1 MLTGYTLP
9 TGLHKSGKGN
19 PKTST
24 AACNAAKSHRIPVA
38 LAEKSW
44 YVIFS
49 KAPAKSF
56 YTFRTESGVHVLRY
70 FWLRFTK
77 LLFGLILYGL
87 GIVMT
92 MKANL
97 GFAPWDVFHQGTANV
112 FGITIGSASI
122 AIGLVICIVVALAG
136 EKLGLGT
143 ILNML
148 VIGLVVDAALFLG
161 IIPTMNGWI
170 QGVAM
175 MAAGLLVISLASYFY
190 IDSGFGAGPRDSL
203 MVVLE
208 RKTGLPVGVC
218 RAIVEGSAVLVGW
231 ILGGPVGLGT
241 VLAAFGIGFCI
252 QLVFFLLRFETTRVQ
267 HETLQTTLRH
277 FVSR

>member
-1 MLTGYTLP
+1 M
-9 TGLHKSGKGN
+9 
-19 PKTST
+19 
-24 AACNAAKSHRIPVA
+24 
-38 LAEKSW
+38 
-44 YVIFS
+44 
-49 KAPAKSF
+49 
-56 YTFRTESGVHVLRY
+56 
-70 FWLRFTK
+70 
-77 LLFGLILYGL
+77 FGLILFGL
-87 GIVMT
+87 GVVMT

-148 VIGLVVDAALFLG
+148 VVGLVVDAALFWS
-161 IIPTMNGWI
+161 IIPAMNGRV

-175 MAAGLLVISLASYFY
+175 MTAGFLVISLASYFY

-218 RAIVEGSAVLVGW
+218 RAMVEGSAVFVGW
-231 ILGGPVGLGT
+231 MLGGPVGIGT
-241 VLAAFGIGFCI
+241 VLAAFGIGLCI
-252 QLVFFLLRFETTRVQ
+252 QLVFSLLRFETTRIR
-267 HETLQTTLRH
+267 HETLQATFRH
-277 FVSR
+277 FTS

>member
-1 MLTGYTLP
+1 L
-9 TGLHKSGKGN
+9 
-19 PKTST
+19 
-24 AACNAAKSHRIPVA
+24 
-38 LAEKSW
+38 
-44 YVIFS
+44 
-49 KAPAKSF
+49 KSF
-56 YTFRTESGVHVLRY
+56 RRRLA
-70 FWLRFTK
+70 K
-77 LLFGLILYGL
+77 LMFGLILYGI

-92 MKANL
+92 MKASL

-112 FGITIGSASI
+112 FGISIGSASI
-122 AIGLVICIVVALAG
+122 AVGLVICIIVALAG

-161 IIPTMNGWI
+161 IIPAMQGWI
-170 QGVAM
+170 QGIAM
-175 MAAGLLVISLASYFY
+175 MIGGLLVISLASYFY

-218 RAIVEGSAVLVGW
+218 RAVVEGSAVLFGW
-231 ILGGPVGLGT
+231 MLGGPVGLGT

-252 QLVFFLLRFETTRVQ
+252 QLVFSILKFETTRVR
-267 HETLQTTLRH
+267 HETLQATFRQ
-277 FVSR
+277 FFS